1 MTLNF
6 DEFNSLPQ
14 QVAENKKN
22 IEELTKQMQE
32 ILDLDVPALAE
43 EVESLSATVD
53 DLVTDKQDTL
63 VSGENI
69 KTINNVSLLGSGNI
83 DIQSGGGGLT
93 EIVTDDIYFSTFFN
107 TYPDGVYILSA
118 TAQNKQITVH
128 LGVDD
133 LDTET
138 IPLMNP
144 NQKMLLF
151 VNNEYQNNAFSTM
164 IKWKGITVINGGG
177 ANGVYDIRQRVN
189 NANIHIFN
197 VANNLP
203 ATVQNLLTTK
213 FDTIFGTLDIPTFL
227 DQFRPQNN
235 QNNKYMLM
243 PDYEQDF
250 EITNGEGN
258 VLFSLEYGDA
268 TSSIVLVKPFVNQ
281 FSDAQCCSFTIY
293 HGSEIIVIT
302 YDYTNEQLLDSTSF
316 SLYDINRITGMHN
329 VVFGFKNVL
338 SDTPNISFSGTIKFS
353 LMSGNTTPISSL
365 SDLAMQ
371 LYYNAQYS
379 GTPAEIVCCGEIQ
392 KTDQMSNTIKYIPVS
407 IKCTDYDEQNGTFEL
422 LLRYH
427 SDVNNEWNF
436 SNISYETLIVDVNM
450 SSSDFMLQDGVYIN
464 MT

>member
-22 IEELTKQMQE
+22 IEELISNVEE

-43 EVESLSATVD
+43 EVESLGATVD

-69 KTINNVSLLGSGNI
+69 KTINNESLLGSGNI
-83 DIQSGGGGLT
+83 DIQGGGGGLT

-138 IPLMNP
+138 LPLMNP
-144 NQKMLLF
+144 NQKMLMF
-151 VNNEYQNNAFSTM
+151 VNNEYQNNAHSSM

-177 ANGVYDIRQRVN
+177 ANSVYDIRQRTT
-189 NANIHIFN
+189 NANIHLFN
-197 VANNLP
+197 VVANLP
-203 ATVQNLLTTK
+203 ATIQDLNMTK
-213 FDTIFGTLDIPTFL
+213 FETIFGNLDIPQFL
-227 DQFRPQNN
+227 EFYQPENN

-243 PDYEQDF
+243 PDYQQNFD
-250 EITNGEGN
+250 ITNGTGN

-268 TSSIVLVKPFVNQ
+268 SSSIVLVKPFVNQ
-281 FSDAQCCSFTIY
+281 WSDAQCCTFTIY

-302 YDYTNEQLLDSTSF
+302 YDYTNEQLLDNSSF
-316 SLYDINRITGMHN
+316 SLYDINRITGAHN
-329 VVFGFKNVL
+329 VTFGFAGVPSTTVSSYLKG
-338 SDTPNISFSGTIKFS
+338 IIGFQFI
-353 LMSGNTTPISSL
+353 SGNTTPISTL
-365 SDLAMQ
+365 EDLVLH
-371 LYYNAQYS
+371 LYYNCNQK
-379 GTPAEIVCCGEIQ
+379 EIIANGNASAVVNGNNVFYNVLSVKI
-392 KTDQMSNTIKYIPVS
+392 TN
-407 IKCTDYDEQNGTFEL
+407 YDENTGDFKLNVKVIDRDDAYMWDYTEIKTFECNL
-422 LLRYH
+422 NINDAMTYMSLTD
-427 SDVNNEWNF
+427 DV
-436 SNISYETLIVDVNM
+436 YTHM
-450 SSSDFMLQDGVYIN
+450 G
-464 MT
+464 